1 MCMGGEGGGCVPVC
15 VWGGRIYDGG
25 RLFGGYIACVWEV
38 VYSACVSVCVC
49 VCVCVVLCTVHCRG
63 RGGVAYSTLAISL
76 FVKGG
81 VVHCLCVWG
90 GVKELCTVHCLCV
103 CVSWGVVVNWP
114 VWYCVVVYS
123 CV

>member
-1 MCMGGEGGGCVPVC
+1 M
-15 VWGGRIYDGG
+15 
-25 RLFGGYIACVWEV
+25 
-38 VYSACVSVCVC
+38 
-49 VCVCVVLCTVHCRG
+49 CVVLCTVHCRG

-103 CVSWGVVVNWP
+103 CVLGGRSTLA
-114 VWYCVVVYS
+114 CVVLCGCIQL
-123 CV
+123 CVV